1 MHYLVNFVG
10 DLLAL
15 LIILQYLSAV
25 SEKIPCYKRTRVLVT
40 TGAFAVLFFGSNFV
54 FYQSPFVFI
63 FSIVAIVILNLM
75 YETKWYIK
83 ILHTTILYFV
93 MGIPEI
99 FTGMAIQFLDID
111 VATSQDNI
119 YIYTICNFTSKLIS
133 FFIVRAVKL
142 FAKEQPAIEPKS
154 VIFLVP
160 LPIATILMMLLFLR
174 TCFIVDDTYYQVL
187 TLLSSVALVFA
198 NLSIFFFIDRMNDY
212 TEKKMDL
219 LLYETQYKAQKQYLR
234 VLCDHFDENSEFRH
248 NAKNQLLVVMGL
260 LEAGETQKASES
272 LRKSLNIL
280 SGDEQN
286 IINSGHLILD
296 VLLQT
301 KINEQQE
308 KGVIIEPLI
317 KIAEDIKVNEVDL
330 GILLGNV
337 LDNAIEGTH
346 RTSEEK
352 RIPIEVKLVS
362 TDGYVSV
369 GVCNAVDYEVDTTSL
384 HTIKKNKI
392 FHGKGVKAV
401 KDIAHKYS
409 GNAEFKCEG
418 GVFSVNVLL
427 ENRGRKDR
435 PHSNI
440 KPVTTNEPIDREK
453 QREAIKDPLDLLS
466 ELTPEQRKMFENVV
480 IKGSDDE

>member
-83 ILHTTILYFV
+83 ILHTAILYFV

-111 VATSQDNI
+111 VATAQDNI
-119 YIYTICNFTSKLIS
+119 YIYTICNFTSRLIS
-133 FFIVRAVKL
+133 FFIVRIVK
-142 FAKEQPAIEPKS
+142 FFVREQPAIEPKS

-187 TLLSSVALVFA
+187 ALLSSVVLVFA

-330 GILLGNV
+330 GILLGNI

-409 GNAEFKCEG
+409 GNAEFKCED

-427 ENRGRKDR
+427 ENRGRKDK

-440 KPVTTNEPIDREK
+440 KPVGNEPVDYAK
-453 QREAIKDPLDLLS
+453 QREAAKDPLDLLS

-480 IKGSDDE
+480 IKRSDEE

>member
-1 MHYLVNFVG
+1 MM
-10 DLLAL
+10 
-15 LIILQYLSAV
+15 
-25 SEKIPCYKRTRVLVT
+25 
-40 TGAFAVLFFGSNFV
+40 VLF
-54 FYQSPFVFI
+54 I
-63 FSIVAIVILNLM
+63 
-75 YETKWYIK
+75 
-83 ILHTTILYFV
+83 
-93 MGIPEI
+93 
-99 FTGMAIQFLDID
+99 
-111 VATSQDNI
+111 
-119 YIYTICNFTSKLIS
+119 
-133 FFIVRAVKL
+133 
-142 FAKEQPAIEPKS
+142 
-154 VIFLVP
+154 
-160 LPIATILMMLLFLR
+160 R
-174 TCFIVDDTYYQVL
+174 TYYIVDDTYYQVL

-212 TEKKMDL
+212 TEKKTDL

>member
-10 DLLAL
+10 DLFFL

-25 SEKIPCYKRTRVLVT
+25 GEKAPCYKITRVLVT
-40 TGAFAVLFFGSNFV
+40 IGAFVVMYLGSNLVLSQSFFV
-54 FYQSPFVFI
+54 IVFI
-63 FSIVAIVILNLM
+63 LAAIMILNFM
-75 YETKWYIK
+75 YVTKWYIK
-83 ILHTTILYFV
+83 ILHSIILYIILALPEFFV
-93 MGIPEI
+93 
-99 FTGMAIQFLDID
+99 GMTMQFFDID
-111 VATSQDNI
+111 IATTQENI
-119 YIYTICNFTSKLIS
+119 FIYTICNFTSKLIS
-133 FFIVRAVKL
+133 FFIVRTVKL
-142 FAKEQPAIEPKS
+142 FVREQAAIEPKS

-160 LPIATILMMLLFLR
+160 LPIATVLMMLLLLR
-174 TCFIVDDTYYQVL
+174 TCYIVDDTYYQVL
-187 TLLSSVALVFA
+187 TLVSSIVLVFA

-212 TEKKMDL
+212 TEKKTDL

-352 RIPIEVKLVS
+352 RIPIEVKLIS

-384 HTIKKNKI
+384 LTIKKNKI

-401 KDIAHKYS
+401 KDIAHKYN

-418 GVFSVNVLL
+418 GMFSVNVLL